1 MGEAGQP
8 AFEIAGTY
16 RALPGDTQMVA
27 SSYHALRMSA
37 TNTGVQ
43 RAAQEMDRPQPE
55 RAGKRAKR
63 GHWT

>member
-1 MGEAGQP
+1 MLVDEIGQP
-8 AFEIAGTY
+8 VPENGNNCDKPAPLTGKF
-16 RALPGDTQMVA
+16 
-27 SSYHALRMSA
+27 